1 MQRDLNTDS
10 MQDAVKN
17 YVSRIDDVA
26 NLRVIALYAE
36 EPTPD
41 VGDEL
46 KLDKDQNTDGWL
58 ASVPTGTSS
67 GRASY
72 RTAKRGT
79 LVHFFARTRA
89 TPYAYYYRVYDK
101 TADEWRPWGKMDIE
115 VQSHEEESAAE
126 NGGTFLIPVVVDGR
140 LLVFT
145 PQIVKYV
152 KRKDSGPPVT
162 SKPLDMTDQWE
173 IRLGWTELR
182 NGKWTAKKMSS
193 ALIRTDMQFDRP
205 ETIQPTILV
214 PIFPGWPFPVIEVPG
229 VANVTLQVPISALHF
244 SSRFSSSG
252 DVDIVLGRSVDNAD
266 QQFLGIFR
274 YSSGR
279 VSVVTTNLYQQ
290 DTPRYSGEF
299 NAMVLARSASS
310 PLEIAVR
317 PTHGGTHDSH
327 KDLVATSG
335 DMPSTV
341 RFDSDADS
349 ALPFHHRFSN
359 RLLKHT
365 TASSTL
371 DDLYSTLASVP
382 SALISSH
389 ELKEPNAL
397 YNWELGLHVPM
408 LLMEQLTSSHQY
420 DKALE
425 IAHYVFDP
433 LSGGSG
439 VVRAWKWTP
448 FQSVTVEGDV
458 KAILNALLANNSN
471 TSINNW
477 RNTPFQ
483 PHLVARDRPMS
494 YMKWIVMKYISI
506 LIASGDQMFRQ
517 NTLETVPLA
526 IQYYTMAA
534 HLYGPPGHVITTTA
548 KRPPRTYNSLLSKW
562 DAFSNAM
569 IDFESAF
576 PFVRVYN
583 GQPGRPISRYFCVP
597 DNPKLKELRATIDDR
612 LYKIRHCQ
620 DINGNAIKLALFEP
634 PIDPGALVR
643 ATANGISLA
652 NVMEHLGGP
661 MPNYRFRYL
670 LQKAFEMVHELR
682 SLGDAFLAAKEKK
695 DSQSYE
701 LIRIGHETTIN
712 ALVLDM
718 KRLSC
723 DEANKSLGI
732 SPVLLPPVSC
742 NFPHQNSSSPPALFT
757 ATKARLS
764 LN

>member
-1 MQRDLNTDS
+1 MQRDLNTES

-17 YVSRIDDVA
+17 YVSRIDEVA

-36 EPTPD
+36 EQTPD
-41 VGDEL
+41 VGDGEL
-46 KLDKDQNTDGWL
+46 KLEKDTKADGWL
-58 ASVPTGTSS
+58 ASAPTATSR
-67 GRASY
+67 RATN
-72 RTAKRGT
+72 RTAKRGS

-89 TPYAYYYRVYDK
+89 TPYSYYYRVYDK
-101 TADEWRPWGKMDIE
+101 TADEWKPWGKMDVE
-115 VQSHEEESAAE
+115 VQSHEEDSAAE
-126 NGGTFLIPVVVDGR
+126 NGGTFLVPVVVDGR

-152 KRKDSGPPVT
+152 KRNESGTQDT
-162 SKPLDMTDQWE
+162 SKPLGMTDQWE

-182 NGKWTAKKMSS
+182 NGKWTAKKMSP
-193 ALIRTDMQFDRP
+193 ALIRTDMQFTRP
-205 ETIQPTILV
+205 VTVLSSIPYPILLGW
-214 PIFPGWPFPVIEVPG
+214 PIFPDFEIPHVE
-229 VANVTLQVPISALHF
+229 NVTLQVPISALHF
-244 SSRFSSSG
+244 SSRFSNSG
-252 DVDIVLGRSVDNAD
+252 DVDIILGRSVDNAD

-274 YSSGR
+274 YSSGL
-279 VSVVTTNLYQQ
+279 VSVETTNLYQQ

-299 NAMVLARSASS
+299 NAMVVARSASS
-310 PLEIAVR
+310 PLKISVR
-317 PTHGGTHDSH
+317 PVHGGTSDSY

-341 RFDSDADS
+341 RLNRDSDS

-359 RLLKHT
+359 RLLKNT
-365 TASSTL
+365 TTSSTL
-371 DDLYSTLASVP
+371 DDLYSTLASIP
-382 SALISSH
+382 SEFFSPH
-389 ELKEPNAL
+389 ELREPNAL

-408 LLMEQLTSSHQY
+408 LLMEQLANSHQY

-433 LSGGSG
+433 LSSDPG

-458 KAILNALLANNSN
+458 KAILNGLLANDSN

-477 RNTPFQ
+477 RNAPFQ

-494 YMKWIVMKYISI
+494 YKKWIVMKYISI

-534 HLYGPPGHVITTTA
+534 HLYGPPGHVVTTNA

-583 GQPGRPISRYFCVP
+583 GQAGRPISRYFCVP

-732 SPVLLPPVSC
+732 SLVSPACFVQFFAREPLSALRPVHR
-742 NFPHQNSSSPPALFT
+742 HQDWD
-757 ATKARLS
+757 
-764 LN
+764 